1 MDSPEPRKSKFKPDE
16 DIEIKFAGLRPGE
29 KLHEELITE
38 GEGIIRTPYDK
49 IFVLKGDTCDFNWF
63 NQKIKDWL
71 DSPTSRM
78 SLVLDPNSKRSSP
91 NTNPSN
97 PKDISDLRFQISDFK
112 LQNPKIQ
119 KYLKFQLVNP
129 STLSWEGKVSS

>member
-1 MDSPEPRKSKFKPDE
+1 MLLASNQSSKK
-16 DIEIKFAGLRPGE
+16 
-29 KLHEELITE
+29 
-38 GEGIIRTPYDK
+38 
-49 IFVLKGDTCDFNWF
+49 
-63 NQKIKDWL
+63 
-71 DSPTSRM
+71 
-78 SLVLDPNSKRSSP
+78 SSP